1 MILCTQFSFVG
12 HRFYGLV
19 LLLCFVFSSFSIF
32 SQTDRKN
39 KKPKITGQR
48 ALSVSQGQSITIR
61 LVDLTV
67 EDPDDGLF
75 YPWGFTLKV
84 YEGPNYSISDNT
96 VTPRADFE
104 GELTVK
110 VTVNDGK
117 DESDK
122 FDLKITVTGSN
133 DRPRISG
140 QQTIST
146 NEDVPFE
153 LKTSHLTI
161 EDPDDSEFALTVSE
175 GENYTVSGSVIT
187 PALNFSG
194 VLSIEV
200 TVSDGQADSEPYDVQ
215 LTVNAVNDAPKITGQ
230 QSISTNASSP
240 VVIDLTHLTVED
252 PDNSYPED
260 FILLIRKGSNYT
272 LNGNQLTPN
281 TGFSGDLI
289 ADMSVNDGSTDSE
302 VFHFIVSVG
311 RGPSA
316 PIITNQEPVII
327 NEDES
332 FNITLSDLH
341 VADEKN
347 SYPNGYALKISGGDH
362 YTINSST
369 VIPEKDF
376 YGNLFVKLTV
386 NNGELTSEPFNFQ
399 ITVRPVND
407 APVLS
412 LTDLDSLVLNSG
424 AEAVSLFQNISISDV
439 DNDSLALA
447 EIGFLPDDYI
457 SGSDLLS
464 YINTGK
470 IKGVFDA
477 ASGVLALIGKASLAD
492 YVSAIKSIGIS
503 VLTKQ
508 QLATTVYVTVND
520 GLASSGRAEKTVYIR
535 NQNSSGDS
543 VLEIPTGFTP
553 NGDFVNDTWQ
563 IQSGKNEGLYKQAI
577 VRVYTRS
584 GLMVY
589 EANGLNKPW
598 DGRYNGTV
606 LPADVY
612 FYTIDLNIPAAQPL
626 LKGIVTI
633 LR

>member
-1 MILCTQFSFVG
+1 MILCAQFSFVG
-12 HRFYGLV
+12 NRFCGLV
-19 LLLCFVFSSFSIF
+19 LFLCCLFCFSAF

-48 ALSVSQGQSITIR
+48 ALSVNEGESITIQ
-61 LVDLTV
+61 LTDLTV
-67 EDPDDGLF
+67 DDPDDGWL

-84 YEGPNYSISDNT
+84 YEGPNYSVSDNT
-96 VTPRADFE
+96 VTPRSDFD
-104 GELTVK
+104 GELIVK

-117 DESDK
+117 DESDR

-133 DRPRISG
+133 DRPRITG

-146 NEDVPFE
+146 NEDVSFE

-161 EDPDDSEFALTVSE
+161 DDPDDSDFALTVSE
-175 GENYTVSGSVIT
+175 GENYTVSGAVVT
-187 PALNFSG
+187 PALNFNG

-200 TVSDGQADSEPYDVQ
+200 TVSDGQTDSRPYDVQ
-215 LTVNAVNDAPKITGQ
+215 LTVNPVNDVPKITGQ
-230 QSISTNASSP
+230 QAISTDASSP
-240 VVIDLTHLTVED
+240 VTIDLAHLSVED
-252 PDNSYPED
+252 PDNSYPDD
-260 FILLIRKGSNYT
+260 FTLLIRNGSNYT
-272 LNGNQLTPN
+272 LNGNQLIPN
-281 TGFSGDLI
+281 PGFSGDLI
-289 ADMSVNDGSTDSE
+289 ADMNVNDGANDSE
-302 VFHFIVSVG
+302 VFHFVVSVA
-311 RGPSA
+311 RRPSI

-332 FNITLSDLH
+332 FTITLSHLH
-341 VADEKN
+341 VTDEHN
-347 SYPNGYALKISGGDH
+347 SYPNGYALKITTGDH
-362 YTINSST
+362 YTISGST
-369 VIPEKDF
+369 VTSEKDF

-386 NNGELTSEPFNFQ
+386 NNGELTSDPFNFQ

-412 LTDLDSLVLNSG
+412 LTDPDSLIVDAG

-447 EIGFLPDDYI
+447 EIGFLPDEYTT
-457 SGSDLLS
+457 GSDLLS
-464 YINTGK
+464 YANTGK

-477 ASGVLALIGKASLAD
+477 RSGILALIGKASLTD

-508 QLATTVYVTVND
+508 QLATTVYVSVND
-520 GLASSGRAEKTVYIR
+520 GQASSGRAEKKVYVR
-535 NQNSSGDS
+535 KENASGDS
-543 VLEIPTGFTP
+543 ALEIPTGFTP

-563 IQSGKNEGLYKQAI
+563 IQPGKNEELYKQAI

-589 EANGLNKPW
+589 EASGLSKPW